1 MIRDAFV
8 PGIGIEDATPAYFQ
22 MPLQCSRAGRI

>member
-8 PGIGIEDATPAYFQ
+8 QGIGIEHATPAYFQ
-22 MPLQCSRAGRI
+22 MPLQSSSAGQI